1 MGAPAKPA
9 VLVIVGPTASGKTDA
24 ALALAYAAS
33 ARGQSI
39 EIINA
44 DSRQVYRGMSIGT
57 SKPTPVELASVPHH
71 LIDVADPADGF
82 SLATFLTLA
91 RASIADIAARS
102 HVPVVVGGS
111 GQYIWGLVEGWQAPE
126 VAPQPEIRQRLESEA
141 KASGGEAL
149 FARLTSLDP
158 DAAAFIDARNIRRVV
173 RALEVIALTG
183 IPFSQ
188 QRTKGDPGFTASLFG
203 LTIPRAVLHER
214 ITQRI
219 EAMVD
224 AGWVEEVRALLVGGS
239 RPELPAFS
247 SVGYRE
253 IAEYLVGN
261 LTLDEAKDAARTA
274 TNRLAR
280 SQGNWFGAA
289 DGRISWRDTPEQ
301 LVKAALEEPEI
312 RERP

>member
-9 VLVIVGPTASGKTDA
+9 VLVIVGPTASGKTSA
-24 ALALAYAAS
+24 ALALADAAT

-39 EIINA
+39 EIVNA

-57 SKPTPVELASVPHH
+57 AKPTPVEFARVPHH
-71 LIDVADPADGF
+71 LIDVADPPDGF
-82 SLATFLTLA
+82 SLATFLALA

-102 HVPVVVGGS
+102 HVPVVVGGT
-111 GQYIWGLVEGWQAPE
+111 GQYVWGLVEGWQAPE

-141 KASGGEAL
+141 EASGSEAL

-158 DAAAFIDARNIRRVV
+158 NAAAFIDARNIRRVV
-173 RALEVIALTG
+173 RALEVIELTG
-183 IPFSQ
+183 IPFSL
-188 QRTKGDPGFTASLFG
+188 QRTKGDPGFTTSLFG

-214 ITQRI
+214 IAQRI

-224 AGWVEEVRALLVGGS
+224 AGWVEEVRALLVSGS

-247 SVGYRE
+247 SAGYRE
-253 IAEYLVGN
+253 IAEYLAGN
-261 LTLDEAKDAARTA
+261 LTLDEAKDATRAA

-280 SQGNWFGAA
+280 SQANWFGAA
-289 DGRISWRDTPEQ
+289 DERISWRDTPEQ
-301 LVKAALEEPEI
+301 LVEAALGESQSRRQP
-312 RERP
+312 